1 MYGDQSRDWP
11 GLVSTL
17 SRISRVI
24 GKLAFLVP
32 LGGKESGK
40 QVTMMKRG
48 PIPYMHLDTFADMP
62 SHIPISK
69 TSFCFFVKKVS

>member
-11 GLVSTL
+11 GLVSTV
-17 SRISRVI
+17 SRMSRVI

-40 QVTMMKRG
+40 QVNTVKRG
-48 PIPYMHLDTFADMP
+48 PIPYMHLDTFADMQ
-62 SHIPISK
+62 STFQFQKLH
-69 TSFCFFVKKVS
+69 FVFL